1 MKGLKSFRQGRSPQ
15 CDRLIIFGRYPVPG
29 RTKTRLIPALG
40 PVGAADLQ
48 RRLTERTL
56 KRVRAF
62 ASRRS
67 VELELCFEGGS
78 EHKIRRWLGPVEV
91 YSQQGPGDLGMRI
104 HSAFLRAFQSG
115 CRNVILIG
123 TDIPGLEPGLLEQA
137 FDSLASHELVLGPT
151 HDGGYWLIGLNRPA
165 DLFHGINWGTG
176 IVFDQTAT
184 LAKGH
189 GLAFHRLETLSD
201 IDTIDD
207 LKQWRPDWA
216 GGGPYI
222 SVIIPAL
229 NERVNIEAAIR
240 GAEDR
245 ETEII
250 VVDGGSTDDTVVRAR
265 DAGARVEESPRGRAL
280 QQNRGA
286 AVARGK
292 VLLFL
297 HADTHLPDGYPAH
310 VFETLMDPGTAAGA
324 FRFKTDLNKPF
335 MKVIEFMTNMRS
347 RYFKLPYGDQGL
359 FMRRSIFESVGRFP
373 EVSVAEDLLLVRRLS
388 KRGII
393 RISPAEVITSARRW
407 LTFGMLRTTL
417 INQVIVSC
425 CCLGV
430 SPHALASL
438 YQTPRAK

>member
-1 MKGLKSFRQGRSPQ
+1 MKGLKSFRQERSPQ
-15 CDRLIIFGRYPVPG
+15 RDRLIIFGRYPVPG
-29 RTKTRLIPALG
+29 QTKTRLIPALG

-48 RRLTERTL
+48 RKLTERTL
-56 KRVRAF
+56 KKIRAF
-62 ASRRS
+62 ASHPS
-67 VELELCFEGGS
+67 VELEFCFEGGS
-78 EHKIRRWLGPVEV
+78 EHKIRRWLGHVEV
-91 YSQQGPGDLGMRI
+91 YSQQGPGDLGMRM
-104 HSAFLRAFQSG
+104 HSAFLRAFESG
-115 CRNVILIG
+115 CRRVILIG
-123 TDIPGLEPGLLEQA
+123 TDIPVLAPCHLEQA
-137 FDSLASHELVLGPT
+137 FDSLIKHDLVLGPT
-151 HDGGYWLIGLNRPA
+151 YDGGYWLIGLNRTA
-165 DLFHGINWGTG
+165 DLFHGINWSTGT
-176 IVFDQTAT
+176 VFDQTAA

-189 GLAFHRLETLSD
+189 DLAFHLLDTLSD

-229 NERVNIEAAIR
+229 NEGVNIEAAIR

-245 ETEII
+245 EAEII

-265 DAGARVEESPRGRAL
+265 DAGARIVAGPRGRAL

-297 HADTHLPDGYPAH
+297 HADTQLPDGYAAH
-310 VFETLMDPGTAAGA
+310 VFETLLDPGTAVGA

-335 MKVIEFMTNMRS
+335 MKFIEFMTNMRS
-347 RYFKLPYGDQGL
+347 RCFKLPYGDQGL

-373 EVSVAEDLLLVRRLS
+373 EVPVAEDLLLVRRLS

-393 RISPAEVITSARRW
+393 RI
-407 LTFGMLRTTL
+407 FQL
-417 INQVIVSC
+417 ILIVYSIVF
-425 CCLGV
+425 LI
-430 SPHALASL
+430 H
-438 YQTPRAK
+438 

>member
-1 MKGLKSFRQGRSPQ
+1 MKGLKSFRQDRSLQ
-15 CDRLIIFGRYPVPG
+15 RDRLIIFGRYPVPG

-48 RRLTERTL
+48 RRLTEKAL
-56 KRVRAF
+56 KTVRAF
-62 ASRRS
+62 ASHRS
-67 VELELCFEGGS
+67 VELEVCFEGGS

-91 YSQQGPGDLGMRI
+91 YSKQGPGDLGMRI
-104 HSAFLRAFQSG
+104 HSAFLKAFQNG
-115 CRNVILIG
+115 CRRVILIG
-123 TDIPGLEPGLLEQA
+123 TDIPGLEPCHLEQA
-137 FDSLASHELVLGPT
+137 FDSLIWHDLVLGPSK
-151 HDGGYWLIGLNRPA
+151 DGGYWLIGLNRPA
-165 DLFHGINWGTG
+165 NLFHDINWGTRT
-176 IVFDQTAT
+176 VFDQTAA
-184 LAKGH
+184 LAKKH

-207 LKQWRPDWA
+207 LKQWSPDWA
-216 GGGPYI
+216 DGGPYI

-229 NERVNIEAAIR
+229 NEGANIEAAIR
-240 GAEDR
+240 GAEER
-245 ETEII
+245 EAEII
-250 VVDGGSTDDTVVRAR
+250 VVDGGSTDDTVVRAIN
-265 DAGARVEESPRGRAL
+265 AGAKVEASPRGRAL

-286 AVARGK
+286 GVARGK

-297 HADTHLPDGYPAH
+297 HADTHLPDGYATH
-310 VFETLMDPGTAAGA
+310 VFETLMDPGTAVGA

-335 MKVIEFMTNMRS
+335 MKFIEFMTNIRS

-359 FMRRSIFESVGRFP
+359 FMRKSVFESVGGFP
-373 EVSVAEDLLLVRRLS
+373 EVPVAEDLFMVRRLS

-393 RISPAEVITSARRW
+393 RISPAEVVTSARRW
-407 LTFGMLRTTL
+407 LTFGLLRTTL

-438 YQTPRAK
+438 YRIPRAK

>member
-1 MKGLKSFRQGRSPQ
+1 
-15 CDRLIIFGRYPVPG
+15 
-29 RTKTRLIPALG
+29 
-40 PVGAADLQ
+40 VGAAALQ
-48 RRLTERTL
+48 RKLTERTL
-56 KRVRAF
+56 KTVRAF
-62 ASRRS
+62 ASHPS

-78 EHKIRRWLGPVEV
+78 EHKIRRWLGPVAV
-91 YSQQGPGDLGMRI
+91 YSRQSPGDFGMRM

-123 TDIPGLEPGLLEQA
+123 TDIPGLEPGHLEQA
-137 FDSLASHELVLGPT
+137 VDSLIKHDLVLGPT
-151 HDGGYWLIGLNRPA
+151 NDGGYWLIGLNQPA

-176 IVFDQTAT
+176 TVFDQTAA
-184 LAKGH
+184 LAKGN
-189 GLAFHRLETLSD
+189 GLAFHRFEILSD

-229 NERVNIEAAIR
+229 NEGVNIEAAIR

-245 ETEII
+245 EAEII
-250 VVDGGSTDDTVVRAR
+250 VVDGGSTDDTVARANN
-265 DAGARVEESPRGRAL
+265 AGARVEAGPRGRAL

-286 AVARGK
+286 TVARGK

-297 HADTHLPDGYPAH
+297 HADTHLPDRYAAH
-310 VFETLMDPGTAAGA
+310 VFEILMDPGTAAGA

-335 MKVIEFMTNMRS
+335 MKVIELMTNMRS

-373 EVSVAEDLLLVRRLS
+373 EVPVAEDLLLVRRLS
-388 KRGII
+388 ERGII
-393 RISPAEVITSARRW
+393 RISKAEVVTSARRW
-407 LTFGMLRTTL
+407 LTFGLLRTTL
-417 INQVIVSC
+417 INQAIVSC
-425 CCLGV
+425 CLLGV

-438 YQTPRAK
+438 YRVTRAK